1 MEIPLT
7 HIPPTGEPRD
17 GEISPAVPGNSP
29 GGRIDEPLP
38 GVGEAPLP
46 PVGLAQLREF
56 LGSRVGEPVAGVGEA
71 PLPPVRFVQLKQFN
85 EAQVAEWLD
94 RIRYLKEFTR
104 LDAATNKQQF
114 LEMDL
119 TGAVLLERGSDVH
132 ALLPRLSLGKAL
144 RLNTI
149 IKCIYLDEGIFSPS
163 LTNST
168 LLTII

>member
-7 HIPPTGEPRD
+7 RIPPTGEPRD
-17 GEISPAVPGNSP
+17 GEISPAVQGNSP
-29 GGRIDEPLP
+29 GGRMGEPLP

-46 PVGLAQLREF
+46 PVGPAQLRESP
-56 LGSRVGEPVAGVGEA
+56 GGRVGEPLPGVGEA
-71 PLPPVRFVQLKQFN
+71 PLPPVRFAQLKEFN
-85 EAQVAEWLD
+85 EAQVAEWLN
-94 RIRYLKEFTR
+94 RIGYFKEFTR

-119 TGAVLLERGSDVH
+119 TGAILLERGPDVH

-149 IKCIYLDEGIFSPS
+149 IKRIYLDEGIFSPS

-168 LLTII
+168 LLTIT

>member
-7 HIPPTGEPRD
+7 RIPPTGEPRD
-17 GEISPAVPGNSP
+17 GEISPAVQGNSP
-29 GGRIDEPLP
+29 GGRVGEPLP

-46 PVGLAQLREF
+46 PVRFAQLKE
-56 LGSRVGEPVAGVGEA
+56 
-71 PLPPVRFVQLKQFN
+71 FN
-85 EAQVAEWLD
+85 EAQVAEWLN
-94 RIRYLKEFTR
+94 RIGYFKEFTR

-119 TGAVLLERGSDVH
+119 TGAILLERGPDVH

-149 IKCIYLDEGIFSPS
+149 IKRIYLDEGIFSPS

-168 LLTII
+168 LLTIT